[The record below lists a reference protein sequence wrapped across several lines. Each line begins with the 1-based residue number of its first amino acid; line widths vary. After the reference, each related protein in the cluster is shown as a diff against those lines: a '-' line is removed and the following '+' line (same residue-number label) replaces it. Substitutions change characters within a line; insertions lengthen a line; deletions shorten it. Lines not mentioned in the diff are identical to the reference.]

1 MKVLS
6 EYRIPF
12 AGLKEGSHDFHF
24 EADEAFFS
32 SFEYS
37 EIEQGRIRVDVS
49 MVKQSRMLIFDTRIK
64 GQVTIPCD
72 RCLGTMDYP
81 VEGSERLFVKFGAE
95 HKEESE
101 DVMII
106 PEKES
111 HFDLSPFI
119 YEYIVLLLPYQRVH
133 ADENECDQEMI
144 LKLNDHSEAE
154 NDPRWDALRH
164 LKNKF
169 E

>member
-1 MKVLS
+1 MNVLR
-6 EYRIPF
+6 EYQIPF

-24 EADEAFFS
+24 EADDAFFN

-37 EIEQGRIRVDVS
+37 EIRQGRVMVDVS
-49 MVKQSRMLIFDTRIK
+49 MEKQSRMLIFDTRIK
-64 GQVTIPCD
+64 GQVVVPCD
-72 RCLGTMDYP
+72 RCLGNLDYP
-81 VEGSERLFVKFGAE
+81 VEGKERLFVKFGPE
-95 HKEESE
+95 YMEESE
-101 DVMII
+101 EVMII

-111 HFDLSPFI
+111 QFDLSPFI
-119 YEYIVLLLPYQRVH
+119 YEYIMLLLPYQRVH

-144 LKLNDHSEAE
+144 QKLNDHSESGD
-154 NDPRWDALRH
+154 DPRWDALKD